1 MTQIGLSGD
10 LIYAFL
16 PYCCNK
22 NGCLGWAL
30 PAHNR
35 SGAGDEFADF
45 FLFFLTICQSEFIF
59 MINS

>member
-16 PYCCNK
+16 SYCCNK
-22 NGCLGWAL
+22 NGCLGTAL

-35 SGAGDEFADF
+35 SGVGDEFADF
-45 FLFFLTICQSEFIF
+45 FLFF
-59 MINS
+59 